1 LTWKENDMSFKI
13 AIANEKGGV
22 AKTTSA
28 VSLAGALAEL
38 GKKVLVVDL
47 DPQANLT
54 LALGHKP
61 KQGQLSITNILLNS
75 ENITKV
81 IKTTSIENLDLIP
94 SNADLGVA
102 ERFLP
107 VRQNH
112 DTILRNT
119 IGNFLDYDYIIFD
132 CPPALGSITHNAL
145 TAADLLIIPTQ
156 AEYFSA
162 YALKNMMTAIRQV
175 RSKNNPALIYR
186 VLVTMFDKRNRTH
199 RTLWDQLYATFGKDG
214 LLDTIVEMDTKLRES
229 PIIGIPIMYY
239 VSKSRSAEQYRALAQ
254 ELTKDVEKLKEKAI
268 KHSA

>member
-119 IGNFLDYDYIIFD
+119 IGNFPGLRLHYI
-132 CPPALGSITHNAL
+132 
-145 TAADLLIIPTQ
+145 
-156 AEYFSA
+156 
-162 YALKNMMTAIRQV
+162 
-175 RSKNNPALIYR
+175 
-186 VLVTMFDKRNRTH
+186 
-199 RTLWDQLYATFGKDG
+199 
-214 LLDTIVEMDTKLRES
+214 
-229 PIIGIPIMYY
+229 
-239 VSKSRSAEQYRALAQ
+239 
-254 ELTKDVEKLKEKAI
+254 
-268 KHSA
+268 

>member
-1 LTWKENDMSFKI
+1 MSYKI

-28 VSLAGALAEL
+28 VSLAGALAET

-81 IKTTSIENLDLIP
+81 IKSTSIENLDLIP

-132 CPPALGSITHNAL
+132 CPPALGAIAHNAL

-175 RSKNNPALIYR
+175 RSKNNPTLIYR

-199 RTLWDQLYATFGKDG
+199 RILWDQLHATFGKDG
-214 LLDTIVEMDTKLRES
+214 LLETIVEMDTKLRES

-268 KHSA
+268 KQSS